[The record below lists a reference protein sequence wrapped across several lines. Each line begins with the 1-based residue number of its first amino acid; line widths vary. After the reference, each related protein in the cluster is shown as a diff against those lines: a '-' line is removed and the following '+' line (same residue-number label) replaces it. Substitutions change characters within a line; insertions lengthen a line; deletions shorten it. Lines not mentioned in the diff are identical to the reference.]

1 MDAPGSLPSEPSL
14 HVTWFE
20 TIMLSSCGSTTE
32 MTVLILI
39 YGLLDKLLLPGIRY
53 RHTVVELWYF
63 TKESVKSQKDAS
75 LRSVRL

>member
-1 MDAPGSLPSEPSL
+1 MNA
-14 HVTWFE
+14 TWFE
-20 TIMLSSCGSTTE
+20 TTMLSSCGSTTE

-53 RHTVVELWYF
+53 RHNVVELWYF
-63 TKESVKSQKDAS
+63 TKESVKLRKIAS